1 MDKIP
6 TAVVILIGTFVV
18 SVVAGFNDELGK
30 FLMVYMIIVA
40 FIWLAFAGQ
49 AQSVVTKAETVVGAS
64 NAAGLTIL

>member
-6 TAVVILIGTFVV
+6 TAIVILIGTFIV

-40 FIWLAFAGQ
+40 FIWLAFAGPQ
-49 AQSVVTKAETVVGAS
+49 TVVSKAETIVGATAS
-64 NAAGLTIL
+64 SGVEIL